1 MVGLKENK
9 GGNWQCREKRKRE
22 GDVFYSSMMPA
33 LLSMLASIDF
43 RYTTIATKVSDNE
56 ADAAAATAKKMEAS
70 QFMVTNTCQINDD
83 VEKDRILLLE
93 AFES

>member
-9 GGNWQCREKRKRE
+9 GREKRKRE

-43 RYTTIATKVSDNE
+43 RYTTIATKVRRQRSRCCCSN
-56 ADAAAATAKKMEAS
+56 
-70 QFMVTNTCQINDD
+70 CQEDGGQSIHGEEHMPN
-83 VEKDRILLLE
+83 
-93 AFES
+93 

>member
-9 GGNWQCREKRKRE
+9 GGNGQCREKRKRE
-22 GDVFYSSMMPA
+22 GDVFYSCMMPA

-56 ADAAAATAKKMEAS
+56 ADATAATAKKMEAS
-70 QFMVTNTCQINDD
+70 QFMVRNTCQINDD
-83 VEKDRILLLE
+83 VEKDRILL
-93 AFES
+93 F